1 MSDNKRYYYL
11 KVKENF
17 FDREEVI
24 ILQSMP
30 DGYLYSDILMKMYL
44 RSLKNEGKLMFKGVI
59 PYTPI
64 VLAQVVRHQVGTVE
78 KALKIFQDLD
88 LVEVLD
94 NGAIYMCDIQN
105 FIGESSSEADR
116 IRRYRSR
123 INSEKTIGV
132 QMYDKCTKSVQKKSV
147 QMHNKNANKC
157 TPELEIELEKDKY
170 ISSVEDT
177 YCPVAPDVPSPKPKK
192 NTNFT
197 SQARTIIE
205 YFNTKANTKYKASNR
220 KTLALIKARLKEGF
234 TVDDFKTVIDKK
246 IFEWGREPN
255 MCQYLRPL
263 TLFSNKFESYMNQP
277 SQAKNTANKFAN
289 FEQRN
294 WDWEKINEILSNE

>member
-94 NGAIYMCDIQN
+94 NGAIYMCDIQS

-116 IRRYRSR
+116 KRSYRQK
-123 INSEKTIGV
+123 IKNEKNLLKRMSGQTFG
-132 QMYDKCTKSVQKKSV
+132 QMSQKCPDK
-147 QMHNKNANKC
+147 NP
-157 TPELEIELEKDKY
+157 PELEIEKDKY
-170 ISSVEDT
+170 ISPVGDT
-177 YCPVAPDVPSPKPKK
+177 YCPVAPDTPHPQTK
-192 NTNFT
+192 NLNEK
-197 SQARTIIE
+197 AKDIID
-205 YFNTKANTKYKASNR
+205 YLNAKLGTKYKASNR
-220 KTLALIKARLKEGF
+220 KTLALIKARMSEGF
-234 TVDDFKTVIDKK
+234 TVEDFKTVIDKK
-246 IFEWGREPN
+246 ILEWAPEAN
-255 MCQYLRPL
+255 MCQYLRPV
-263 TLFSNKFESYMNQP
+263 TLFSNKFESYLNQP

-289 FEQRN
+289 FEQHDY
-294 WDWEKINEILSNE
+294 DWEKIDEILANE